1 MSKND
6 DRNEHETTE
15 AEQSVGRRTLL
26 KGGAVAAA
34 AGAGLLGAGAAS
46 MLPRAEAVAAI
57 GPPRKMIWVVHELG
71 VWNLPLDVAFND
83 VAELAGWEFQKVASQ
98 PAFTVEG
105 NTKDIT
111 NALAAKPDVLIV
123 TMAGDGLLP
132 ILKEAQAQ
140 VPYLAIHQSFNDTLV
155 TEEMPDYIGGFA
167 GEITEISGGTVAEGV
182 LAEAFKNGR
191 TSGVMGLGNPIP
203 GHEFVGKRVTAMK
216 DAATAF
222 NAKNGTTFEVEEFDD
237 KSLDVAA
244 AVPIYKTYIRRHGED
259 LAGFFGLGN
268 FPTVAIIQAMKE
280 LGIGPGEYPLATIDT
295 APVTN
300 EGVKE
305 GYVMFIYDNQYYS
318 ASYVPA
324 TQAWQFLERGFQ
336 ALSRYPTGSLVTK
349 DNIDFV
355 IARDNALLEYGKGYG
370 VAY

>member
-1 MSKND
+1 MSKYDEEND
-6 DRNEHETTE
+6 HEAGE
-15 AEQSVGRRTLL
+15 AEQGIGRRGLL
-26 KGGAVAAA
+26 KGGAVAVA
-34 AGAGLLGAGAAS
+34 AGAGLLGAGGAS
-46 MLPRAEAVAAI
+46 MLPGADAVAAV

-83 VAELAGWEFQKVASQ
+83 VAKLAGWEYQKVASQ

-111 NALAAKPDVLIV
+111 TAIAARPDVLIV

-132 ILKEAQAQ
+132 ILKKAQAQ

-182 LAEAFKNGR
+182 AAEVFRRGR
-191 TSGVMGLGNPIP
+191 TSGILGLGNPIP

-216 DAATAF
+216 AAVAAF
-222 NAKNGTTFEVEEFDD
+222 NEKNGSTFEVEEFDD

-244 AVPIYKTYIRRHGED
+244 AVPIYKTYIRRHGDD
-259 LAGFFGLGN
+259 LAGFLGLGN

-280 LGIGPGEYPLATIDT
+280 IGIGPGEYPLATIDT

-318 ASYVPA
+318 ASFIPA
-324 TQAWQFLERGFQ
+324 VQSWQFLERGFQ
-336 ALSRYPTGSLVTK
+336 ALQRYPTGSLVTK
-349 DNIDFV
+349 DSIDFV
-355 IARDNALLEYGKGYG
+355 VARDDALLERGKEYG